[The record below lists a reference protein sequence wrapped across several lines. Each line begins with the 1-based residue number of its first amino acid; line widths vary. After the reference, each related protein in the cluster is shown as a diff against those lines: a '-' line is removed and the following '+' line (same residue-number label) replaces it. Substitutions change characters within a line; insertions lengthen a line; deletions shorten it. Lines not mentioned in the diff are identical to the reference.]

1 MLNSSKWQRE
11 FGFKSHWILSVR
23 FSFLFTSQHA
33 YFISSMEGRTD
44 MHQAYIQEFYCI
56 FFLLELCI
64 LYLFCGCL
72 ELLSAML
79 STTQLSWSLSKEKN
93 MTRLTKFKAYLFL
106 IKPGKF
112 RTAELSMSC
121 TGERRTCACKR
132 SALSF
137 GKHHQVLQLCLF
149 WNCP

>member
-1 MLNSSKWQRE
+1 MTEGIWLQITLNFVSKVFFFLYQPACIFHFLYGRQDWHAPSLHTR
-11 FGFKSHWILSVR
+11 IL
-23 FSFLFTSQHA
+23 L
-33 YFISSMEGRTD
+33 Y
-44 MHQAYIQEFYCI
+44 

-121 TGERRTCACKR
+121 TGESRTCACKR